1 VARAPALPRIDSLL
15 PVPRQSHGQP
25 EEAAVTAT
33 EARKKLKE
41 KGWKRH
47 DRNGGE
53 RWTPPWNGL
62 GFEPMSVTLETARRR
77 LRKELKK

>member
-1 VARAPALPRIDSLL
+1 M
-15 PVPRQSHGQP
+15 
-25 EEAAVTAT
+25 TAT

>member
-1 VARAPALPRIDSLL
+1 M
-15 PVPRQSHGQP
+15 
-25 EEAAVTAT
+25 TAD

-47 DRNGGE
+47 DRAGIGE
-53 RWTPPWNGL
+53 LWTPPWNGL
-62 GFEPMSVTLETARRR
+62 GFMPLPVTLETARRH